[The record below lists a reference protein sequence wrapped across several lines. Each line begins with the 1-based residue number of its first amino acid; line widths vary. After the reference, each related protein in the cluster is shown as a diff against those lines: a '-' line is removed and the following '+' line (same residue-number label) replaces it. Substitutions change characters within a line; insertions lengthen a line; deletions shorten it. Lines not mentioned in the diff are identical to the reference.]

1 MVTLKILQ
9 ASFFG
14 VIYVLW
20 VIWIQ
25 IQNIREH
32 KLKSKWDHWKTM
44 KETAIKKK
52 AERERH
58 LGNGN

>member
-1 MVTLKILQ
+1 MVTYKMLQ
-9 ASFFG
+9 AFFFG

-25 IQNIREH
+25 FQNIREH
-32 KLKSKWDHWKTM
+32 KLQPKWDYWKTM

-52 AERERH
+52 KS
-58 LGNGN
+58 